1 MTRLLRAHRNLV
13 PTDLADLL
21 EEAVVLMLGLMLR
34 SRVRNLRR
42 KRMQDCKKVLSS
54 GPRFI
59 AGPRVKVCLCMIER
73 KLEIY
78 ESDNRDIKSGKSQ
91 CFVPPLPCL
100 PRESSAVCW
109 VSVISFVQSLANN
122 IKDSKGPFPGNITP
136 DKPALIAVA
145 SRVLEFEENPL

>member
-91 CFVPPLPCL
+91 CFVSSSFLSF
-100 PRESSAVCW
+100 REKAGAVCW
-109 VSVISFVQSLANN
+109 SLSIPLCNRSRTTL
-122 IKDSKGPFPGNITP
+122 KTP
-136 DKPALIAVA
+136 KVHFREI
-145 SRVLEFEENPL
+145 